1 MAFVK
6 TYLIPRLIHYF
17 LVLFLGLTAVFVLPR
32 LMPLDPVEEQIAQY
46 QAFGAYIPPE
56 RLEQI
61 INTLRE
67 LYGLKGTLLQQYTGF
82 WRRLFT
88 GDFGPSLAQ
97 YPTPVSELIASHLP
111 WTIGLLSLTAVF
123 SWIIAVLVGGI
134 AGYYRGQWAEILD
147 DIVMLIRPIPYYIM
161 AIICLIFFGY
171 IIPLFPLGGGMGIGR
186 EFSFNLETIGNIL
199 LHGTL
204 PALTLIIVGVA
215 WQFQSM
221 KLIVQT
227 VRAEDYVRYAEAA
240 GVKKRIIAFRYII
253 RNAMLP
259 MVTQLGLQFGF
270 IFSGALITE
279 MVFTYPGV
287 GLLLY
292 NAVVKA
298 DYNLIMGILVFSV
311 VAVATSILFLDLLYP
326 LVDPRIRY
334 K

>member
-6 TYLIPRLIHYF
+6 TYLIPRLIQYF

-46 QAFGAYIPPE
+46 QTFGVYIPPE
-56 RLEQI
+56 QLEQI
-61 INTLRE
+61 ISTLRE
-67 LYGLKGTLLQQYTGF
+67 LYGLKGTLLQQYAGF
-82 WRRLFT
+82 WRRLFA

-97 YPTPVSELIASHLP
+97 YPTPVSELLASHLP
-111 WTIGLLSLTAVF
+111 WTIGLLSLTTVF
-123 SWIIAVLVGGI
+123 SWIIAIIVGGI
-134 AGYYRGQWAEILD
+134 AGYYRGRWTEILD

-161 AIICLIFFGY
+161 AIICLIFLGY
-171 IIPLFPLGGGMGIGR
+171 IFPLFPLGGGMGIGR
-186 EFSFNLETIGNIL
+186 EFSFNLETIRNIL

-204 PALTLIIVGVA
+204 PALTLIIVGIA

-227 VRAEDYVRYAEAA
+227 VRAEDYVTYAEAT

-279 MVFTYPGV
+279 MVFTYPGI
-287 GLLLY
+287 GWLLY
-292 NAVVKA
+292 NAVIKA
-298 DYNLIMGILVFSV
+298 DYNLIMGILVISV
-311 VAVATSILFLDLLYP
+311 VTVATSILLLDLLYP
-326 LVDPRIRY
+326 LVDPRVRY
-334 K
+334 R